1 MARTKRIMISL
12 PQNLLKEVDG
22 VVEMERRTRS
32 EFIREAMKLYLQERR
47 KKQIRERMQEGYMEM
62 ARLNLTL
69 ANEAINA
76 ENEADRL
83 AVKILDVKRGFI
95 FFSDLSPVIGSEQ
108 GGFRPV
114 LVIQNNVGNK
124 YSPTVIV
131 AAITSHIEKA
141 KLPTHVELSAK
152 EYGLEKD
159 SVILLEQIRTIDKQR
174 LQQKITELDER
185 VMTRIDEALKIS
197 LGLIDF

>member
-12 PQNLLKEVDG
+12 PQALLKEVDG
-22 VVEMERRTRS
+22 VVEMEKRTRS

-83 AVKILDVKRGFI
+83 AEEMVTG
-95 FFSDLSPVIGSEQ
+95 E
-108 GGFRPV
+108 
-114 LVIQNNVGNK
+114 
-124 YSPTVIV
+124 
-131 AAITSHIEKA
+131 
-141 KLPTHVELSAK
+141 
-152 EYGLEKD
+152 
-159 SVILLEQIRTIDKQR
+159 
-174 LQQKITELDER
+174 
-185 VMTRIDEALKIS
+185 
-197 LGLIDF
+197 

>member
-32 EFIREAMKLYLQERR
+32 QFIREAMKLYLQERR

-83 AVKILDVKRGFI
+83 AEEMVTG
-95 FFSDLSPVIGSEQ
+95 E
-108 GGFRPV
+108 
-114 LVIQNNVGNK
+114 
-124 YSPTVIV
+124 
-131 AAITSHIEKA
+131 
-141 KLPTHVELSAK
+141 
-152 EYGLEKD
+152 
-159 SVILLEQIRTIDKQR
+159 
-174 LQQKITELDER
+174 
-185 VMTRIDEALKIS
+185 
-197 LGLIDF
+197 